1 MFLYWSNW
9 ENVFKYN
16 KKTKHLSQI
25 LAKNFCSFSFSH
37 VPSLIFLAKIFFP
50 CRHQWSHG
58 TGGLVFFQVA
68 LEESPSFTWRLCFCF
83 LAPEQLFC
91 CLLIEKRRVYVQI
104 REPSPSP
111 ADGRHVECVSM
122 PPPERSL
129 AHRSLRFNK
138 PSPRKSGVDDRHW
151 MWLQNYNFDTFLVHS
166 VRSQDNPL
174 LLTQN
179 AANLFI
185 I

>member
-25 LAKNFCSFSFSH
+25 LAKNLCSFSFSH

-68 LEESPSFTWRLCFCF
+68 LQESPSFTWRLCFCF

-129 AHRSLRFNK
+129 AHRSLRLT
-138 PSPRKSGVDDRHW
+138 S
-151 MWLQNYNFDTFLVHS
+151 QVHEK
-166 VRSQDNPL
+166 
-174 LLTQN
+174 
-179 AANLFI
+179 AALMIGTGCDCRITTSTLSLFI
-185 I
+185 LFEARIILFYWHRTQQICS